1 MNKQARILIVD
12 DESFNIDYLEQEL
25 DDLDC
30 ETSSAQN
37 GREALQQV
45 TSEAPDVILLDI
57 MMPEM
62 DGFQVLAHLKA
73 NKTLR
78 DIPVIIISALGDIG
92 NVVKGIEMGAEDYL
106 PKPFDPVL
114 LKARIGAC
122 LEKKRLRDREVLYL
136 QQIEAEKKRAD
147 ELLHVILPSEIVEE
161 LKVTNTVKP
170 RYYQDVAVLFAD
182 VVGFTPYCDAHTPEE
197 VVSNLQELVQAYED
211 LALRYDLQKIKTVGD
226 AFITVAGLLKP
237 LDNPVLNCVK
247 CGLEMIPPAQRLPA
261 EWHVRVGIHVG
272 PLIAGVVGHRQYL
285 FDVFGDTVNTAQR
298 IESYGIVDSVNLSRE
313 AWGWVS
319 DQFRGESLGFVQVK
333 GKGELEIIRVK
344 TEMEEDAL
352 IRETILHYKV
362 MEKLSEGGM
371 GVVYKAEDTRLKREV
386 AIKFLPR
393 QIVVQAEQL
402 ERFKFEARTAAAL
415 NHPNIATIYA
425 IEEVDDE
432 SFIVMEYIHG
442 QELRQKVS
450 AGPLELGE
458 ALDIAIQIAEGLQ
471 AAHKKGIVPRD
482 IKSANIMLAE
492 NGQVKILDFGLAKLA
507 GQTRLTEPGRT
518 MGTLAYMSPEQMQGQ
533 EIDHRTDIWSLG
545 VILYEMVTGQLPFK
559 GEFAAMMYS
568 IFKRDPE
575 PPTSL
580 QPDLPDYVEQIVYK
594 ALEKDRTS
602 RYQNI
607 QDLLRDL
614 KERSSARSSSS
625 RSP

>member
-1 MNKQARILIVD
+1 
-12 DESFNIDYLEQEL
+12 
-25 DDLDC
+25 
-30 ETSSAQN
+30 
-37 GREALQQV
+37 
-45 TSEAPDVILLDI
+45 
-57 MMPEM
+57 
-62 DGFQVLAHLKA
+62 
-73 NKTLR
+73 
-78 DIPVIIISALGDIG
+78 
-92 NVVKGIEMGAEDYL
+92 
-106 PKPFDPVL
+106 
-114 LKARIGAC
+114 
-122 LEKKRLRDREVLYL
+122 
-136 QQIEAEKKRAD
+136 
-147 ELLHVILPSEIVEE
+147 
-161 LKVTNTVKP
+161 
-170 RYYQDVAVLFAD
+170 
-182 VVGFTPYCDAHTPEE
+182 
-197 VVSNLQELVQAYED
+197 
-211 LALRYDLQKIKTVGD
+211 
-226 AFITVAGLLKP
+226 
-237 LDNPVLNCVK
+237 
-247 CGLEMIPPAQRLPA
+247 
-261 EWHVRVGIHVG
+261 
-272 PLIAGVVGHRQYL
+272 
-285 FDVFGDTVNTAQR
+285 
-298 IESYGIVDSVNLSRE
+298 
-313 AWGWVS
+313 
-319 DQFRGESLGFVQVK
+319 
-333 GKGELEIIRVK
+333 
-344 TEMEEDAL
+344 
-352 IRETILHYKV
+352 
-362 MEKLSEGGM
+362 M

-402 ERFKFEARTAAAL
+402 ERLKFEARTAAAL

-425 IEEVDDE
+425 IEEVGNE

-471 AAHKKGIVPRD
+471 AAHKKGIVHRD

-492 NGQVKILDFGLAKLA
+492 NSQVKILDFGLAKLA

-594 ALEKDRTS
+594 ALEKDRTR

-625 RSP
+625 RPP

>member
-45 TSEAPDVILLDI
+45 TAEAPDVILLDI

-73 NKTLR
+73 DKTLR
-78 DIPVIIISALGDIG
+78 DIPVIVISALGDIN
-92 NVVKGIEMGAEDYL
+92 NVVKGIEMGADDYL

-161 LKVTNTVKP
+161 LKATNTVKP

-226 AFITVAGLLKP
+226 AFMTVAGLLKP

-298 IESYGIVDSVNLSRE
+298 IESYGTVDSVNLSRE

-402 ERFKFEARTAAAL
+402 ERLKFEARTAAAL

-471 AAHKKGIVPRD
+471 AAHKKGIVHRD

-492 NGQVKILDFGLAKLA
+492 NSQVKILDFGLAKLA

-568 IFKRDPE
+568 IFKKDPE

-594 ALEKDRTS
+594 ALEKDRTR

-625 RSP
+625 RPP